1 MKNDKILKFIIQ
13 LLEKKKTIE
22 KKENILSYNFM
33 KKGHIDSLSIIKLIL
48 EIENKFKIKFSQS
61 EINSKK
67 FQVIKTLVSL
77 IIFKLKK
84 K

>member
-1 MKNDKILKFIIQ
+1 
-13 LLEKKKTIE
+13 
-22 KKENILSYNFM
+22 M
-33 KKGHIDSLSIIKLIL
+33 KKGHIDSLSIIKFIL